1 MKFSALPLCDSLQ
14 KAVEQAGY
22 TEASPVQAEAIPAVL
37 EGHDLL
43 VGAQTGTGKTA
54 AFALPILQSILT
66 DPEFSSEQ
74 NKKLKA
80 LVLAPTREL
89 AQQVNNSFKKYAKGT
104 GFRSAVVYGGVGIG
118 PQVDQIKKGIDVL
131 VATPGRL
138 LDLHKKKAVNLRQIT
153 HLVFD
158 EADRMLDMG
167 FKDEIKAVLSKLP
180 KREVQPR
187 QVLLFSATLS
197 DSIYRFSKNL
207 LVKPERIE
215 VDQRNS
221 SAADVDQIVYN
232 CDPDRKSAIVSHLVE
247 KHDWSQLIVF
257 CNTKQGADKLVE
269 VLKQA
274 NISADAIH
282 ADRSQKLREEALEQ
296 FKQGQLKV
304 LVATDVAARGIDID
318 SLPAVINYE
327 MPFKAADYVHRIGR
341 TGRAGKK
348 GVAISLLIEEQNH
361 LLEEI
366 EVLLD
371 SRLPQ
376 QWLQGF
382 EPDLTREIEIT
393 RNNTKAAQKRRAKKR
408 AFKKR

>member
-1 MKFSALPLCDSLQ
+1 MKFDTLPLCDSLI
-14 KAVEQAGY
+14 AAINAAGY
-22 TEASPVQAEAIPAVL
+22 SEATPVQAEAIPVIL
-37 EGHDLL
+37 SGKDLL

-66 DPEFSSEQ
+66 DPEFSSDQ

-138 LDLHKKKAVNLRQIT
+138 LDLHKKKAVNLRQVT

-180 KREVQPR
+180 KRDVQPR

-207 LVKPERIE
+207 LDKPERIE

-232 CDPDRKSAIVSHLVE
+232 CDPDRKSAIVSHLVD
-247 KHDWSQLIVF
+247 KHDWSQVIVF

-282 ADRSQKLREEALEQ
+282 ADRSQKLREDALEQ

-327 MPFKAADYVHRIGR
+327 MPYKAADYIHRIGR
-341 TGRAGKK
+341 TGRAGNK

-371 SRLPQ
+371 TRLPQ

-408 AFKKR
+408 ALKK

>member
-1 MKFSALPLCDSLQ
+1 MKFDSLPLCESLI
-14 KAVEQAGY
+14 AAIHTAGY
-22 TEASPVQAEAIPAVL
+22 SEATPVQAEAIPVIL
-37 EGHDLL
+37 SGKDLL

-66 DPEFSSEQ
+66 DPDFSSDQ

-138 LDLHKKKAVNLRQIT
+138 LDLHKKKAVNLRQVT

-180 KREVQPR
+180 KRDVQPR

-207 LVKPERIE
+207 LDKPERIE

-232 CDPDRKSAIVSHLVE
+232 CDPDRKSAIVSHLVD
-247 KHDWSQLIVF
+247 KHDWSQVIVF

-327 MPFKAADYVHRIGR
+327 MPYKAADYIHRIGR
-341 TGRAGKK
+341 TGRAGNK

-371 SRLPQ
+371 TRLPQ

-408 AFKKR
+408 ALKK

>member
-1 MKFSALPLCDSLQ
+1 MKFDTLPLCDSLI
-14 KAVEQAGY
+14 AAINTAGY
-22 TEASPVQAEAIPAVL
+22 SEATPVQAEAIPVIL
-37 EGHDLL
+37 SGKDLL

-66 DPEFSSEQ
+66 DPEFSSDQ
-74 NKKLKA
+74 NKMLKA

-138 LDLHKKKAVNLRQIT
+138 LDLHKKKAVNLRQVT

-180 KREVQPR
+180 KRDVQPR

-232 CDPDRKSAIVSHLVE
+232 CDPDRKSAIVSHLVD
-247 KHDWSQLIVF
+247 KHDWSQVIVF

-327 MPFKAADYVHRIGR
+327 MPYKAADYIHRIGR
-341 TGRAGKK
+341 TGRAGNK

-371 SRLPQ
+371 TRLPQ

-408 AFKKR
+408 ALKK

>member
-1 MKFSALPLCDSLQ
+1 MKFDTLPLCESLI
-14 KAVEQAGY
+14 AAINTAGY
-22 TEASPVQAEAIPAVL
+22 SEATPVQAEAIPVIL
-37 EGHDLL
+37 SGKDLL

-66 DPEFSSEQ
+66 DPEFSSDQ
-74 NKKLKA
+74 NKRLKA

-118 PQVDQIKKGIDVL
+118 PQVDQIKKGIDLL

-138 LDLHKKKAVNLRQIT
+138 LDLHKKRAVNLRQVT

-180 KREVQPR
+180 KRDVQPR

-207 LVKPERIE
+207 LDKPERIE

-221 SAADVDQIVYN
+221 SASDIEQIIYN

-247 KHDWSQLIVF
+247 KHDWSQVIVF

-269 VLKQA
+269 ALQQA

-282 ADRSQKLREEALEQ
+282 ADRSQKLREEALGQ

-341 TGRAGKK
+341 TGRAGNK

-371 SRLPQ
+371 TRLPQ

-382 EPDLTREIEIT
+382 EPDLTREIEIS

-408 AFKKR
+408 ALNKR

>member
-1 MKFSALPLCDSLQ
+1 MKFDSLPLCESLI
-14 KAVEQAGY
+14 AAIHTAGY
-22 TEASPVQAEAIPAVL
+22 SEATPVQAEAIPVIL
-37 EGHDLL
+37 SGKDLL

-66 DPEFSSEQ
+66 DPDFSSDQ

-138 LDLHKKKAVNLRQIT
+138 LDLHKKKAVNLRQVT

-180 KREVQPR
+180 KRDVQPR

-232 CDPDRKSAIVSHLVE
+232 CDPDRKSAIVSHLVD
-247 KHDWSQLIVF
+247 KHDWSQVIVF

-327 MPFKAADYVHRIGR
+327 MPYKAADYIHRIGR
-341 TGRAGKK
+341 TGRAGNK

-371 SRLPQ
+371 TRLPQ

-408 AFKKR
+408 ALKK

>member
-1 MKFSALPLCDSLQ
+1 MKFDTLPLCESLI
-14 KAVEQAGY
+14 AAINTAGY
-22 TEASPVQAEAIPAVL
+22 SEATPVQAEAIPVIL
-37 EGHDLL
+37 SGKDLL

-66 DPEFSSEQ
+66 DPEFSSDQ
-74 NKKLKA
+74 NKRLKA

-138 LDLHKKKAVNLRQIT
+138 LDLHKKRAVNLRQVT

-180 KREVQPR
+180 KRDVQPR

-207 LVKPERIE
+207 LDKPERIE

-221 SAADVDQIVYN
+221 SAADVEQIVYN

-247 KHDWSQLIVF
+247 KHDWSQVIVF

-269 VLKQA
+269 ALKQA

-296 FKQGQLKV
+296 FKQGLLKV
-304 LVATDVAARGIDID
+304 LVATDVAARGIDIE

-327 MPFKAADYVHRIGR
+327 MPFKAADYIHRIGR

-371 SRLPQ
+371 TRLPQ

-382 EPDLTREIEIT
+382 EPDLTREIEIS

-408 AFKKR
+408 AFKR

>member
-1 MKFSALPLCDSLQ
+1 MKFDTLPLCESLIE
-14 KAVEQAGY
+14 AIHTAGY
-22 TEASPVQAEAIPAVL
+22 SEATPVQAEAIPVIL
-37 EGHDLL
+37 SGKDLL

-66 DPEFSSEQ
+66 DPDFSSDQ

-118 PQVDQIKKGIDVL
+118 PQVDQIKKGIDLL

-138 LDLHKKKAVNLRQIT
+138 LDLHKKKAVNLRQVT

-180 KREVQPR
+180 KRDVQPR

-247 KHDWSQLIVF
+247 KHDWSQVIVF
-257 CNTKQGADKLVE
+257 CNTKQGADKLVGA
-269 VLKQA
+269 LKQA
-274 NISADAIH
+274 KISADAIH

-296 FKQGQLKV
+296 FKMGQLKV

-371 SRLPQ
+371 TRLPQ

-408 AFKKR
+408 AFKR